1 MFFSSSTT
9 RLSLLLLQD
18 ITFLITSK
26 TILNNN
32 LHSRCTWLITDIN
45 GNDSFVSLH
54 MMEAEYW
61 DKSIILKN
69 AHDSKTIKTF

>member
-32 LHSRCTWLITDIN
+32 LHRRCTWLITDIN
-45 GNDSFVSLH
+45 GNDSFGSLY

-61 DKSIILKN
+61 YKSIILKN
-69 AHDSKTIKTF
+69 THDSKIIKTF